1 MRHKKDIKKLSRNKS
16 HRKGLMRNM
25 TISFFQSN
33 EIRTTEVKGKQLK
46 RVVER
51 MITLGKKQD
60 LKSTRMLNAFLNH
73 PESVKKVK
81 EVAKRYYDRPGGYT
95 KIIKLST
102 RRGDG
107 AREVIIKLVWKMN
120 KNLKLLDK
128 VYKKENIYRL
138 IVILAKRAHEI
149 ISGAPA
155 KIKSDETGNAPHELV
170 IEEHLLSGDKK

>member
-60 LKSTRMLNAFLNH
+60 LNSIRMLNAFLNH

-107 AREVIIKLVWKMN
+107 AREVIIKLV
-120 KNLKLLDK
+120 
-128 VYKKENIYRL
+128 
-138 IVILAKRAHEI
+138 
-149 ISGAPA
+149 
-155 KIKSDETGNAPHELV
+155 
-170 IEEHLLSGDKK
+170 